1 MRQLSGHAIA
11 VRSLERAFGP
21 RPVLDE
27 VDLTVAAGEVRGLLG
42 PPGAGKST
50 LLRILAGQL
59 HATGGH
65 VRVLGHAPG
74 AKPLRGRVGYVGA
87 GGDAAYQRISGF
99 ENLAFFARTHG
110 FDPRAACERSAAVL
124 DDAGL
129 AGAAHAPVGEWTPPM
144 RRALDIARALLT
156 EPAVLLL
163 DAPADG
169 GDEPATT
176 HEIVIAQALRGTAVL
191 WAARRLDEL
200 EHVAPTVTLLAA
212 GRVRYAGSVAGLAA
226 AARHAA

>member
-50 LLRILAGQL
+50 LLRVLAGQL
-59 HATGGH
+59 HTTHGH
-65 VRVLGHAPG
+65 VRVLGYAPG

-99 ENLAFFARTHG
+99 ENLAFFARKPG
-110 FDPRAACERSAAVL
+110 
-124 DDAGL
+124 
-129 AGAAHAPVGEWTPPM
+129 
-144 RRALDIARALLT
+144 
-156 EPAVLLL
+156 
-163 DAPADG
+163 
-169 GDEPATT
+169 
-176 HEIVIAQALRGTAVL
+176 
-191 WAARRLDEL
+191 
-200 EHVAPTVTLLAA
+200 
-212 GRVRYAGSVAGLAA
+212 
-226 AARHAA
+226 